1 MQALRQA
8 HWAEGG
14 HRDAAFVAGVQVWM
28 YAIVLLT
35 LSSRQPSAKSVQR
48 YLADIDEA
56 YFTKSAPDLLIPGKL
71 KRGSGSQRKAK
82 VVVIAE
88 SLTPDPMKLGIN
100 TLKKRKRFRR
110 ALGKVRMIVVPNLK
124 QDTIYRQVC
133 KHVEKG
139 NPIYPDASKSHS
151 LFSKKFTHVSQVV
164 LPEVAGL
171 LLPWMHICISNFKRE
186 LDDVYH
192 GFRTSYLQYYLNS
205 CSYRLNRR
213 KRSNN
218 DNVEA
223 SSYVATHTRTTYKHQ
238 RYTAIRNLE
247 LTPVDIAS

>member
-14 HRDAAFVAGVQVWM
+14 HRDAAFLAGVQVWM

-88 SLTPDPMKLGIN
+88 SLTPDPMKL
-100 TLKKRKRFRR
+100 
-110 ALGKVRMIVVPNLK
+110 
-124 QDTIYRQVC
+124 
-133 KHVEKG
+133 
-139 NPIYPDASKSHS
+139 
-151 LFSKKFTHVSQVV
+151 
-164 LPEVAGL
+164 
-171 LLPWMHICISNFKRE
+171 W
-186 LDDVYH
+186 
-192 GFRTSYLQYYLNS
+192 
-205 CSYRLNRR
+205 
-213 KRSNN
+213 
-218 DNVEA
+218 
-223 SSYVATHTRTTYKHQ
+223 
-238 RYTAIRNLE
+238 
-247 LTPVDIAS
+247 